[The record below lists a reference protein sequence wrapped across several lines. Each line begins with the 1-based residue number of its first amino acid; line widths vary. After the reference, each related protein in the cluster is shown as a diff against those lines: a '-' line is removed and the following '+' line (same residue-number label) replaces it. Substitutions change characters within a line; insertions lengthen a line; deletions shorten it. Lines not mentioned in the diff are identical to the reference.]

1 MESSSSVASSTATGV
16 AVGAAWVV
24 ALAGSIA
31 VVAGA
36 LAGDAWQT
44 DDAALGRF
52 GALGVVFGLAVLT
65 TLVAQ
70 LATRRPEGFVVRA
83 GASVG
88 GAAVVVGLAALLLAP
103 LS

>member
-1 MESSSSVASSTATGV
+1 MEQQVVPGSRI
-16 AVGAAWVV
+16 AVGAVWVI

-36 LAGDAWQT
+36 LAGDAWAT
-44 DDAALGRF
+44 DASAFGRF
-52 GALGVVFGLAVLT
+52 GALSVVFAAAVLA

-70 LATRRPEGFVVRA
+70 LLMRRPEGFVARA

-88 GAAVVVGLAALLLAP
+88 GSVVVVGLAALLLAP

>member
-1 MESSSSVASSTATGV
+1 METSSSTASNL
-16 AVGAAWVV
+16 AIGAAWLV
-24 ALAGSIA
+24 ALAGSVA
-31 VVAGA
+31 VVAAA
-36 LAGDAWQT
+36 LAGDAWVT
-44 DDAALGRF
+44 DASAVGRF
-52 GALGVVFGLAVLT
+52 GALGVVFALAVLT